1 MAPAQSFQRTRQFF
15 RRERTADPRGDRE
28 AEADRQSRGQQGT
41 HGARKLD
48 FHFMGLLHSSRS
60 HPEFDALYQR
70 IREAICVE
78 FYMGKS
84 DFSAASKISTRI
96 TPKEPENPEKIL
108 ENII

>member
-1 MAPAQSFQRTRQFF
+1 MGFIRP
-15 RRERTADPRGDRE
+15 
-28 AEADRQSRGQQGT
+28 
-41 HGARKLD
+41 LD
-48 FHFMGLLHSSRS
+48 S

-70 IREAICVE
+70 FREAICVE

-96 TPKEPENPEKIL
+96 TPKEPEKIL